1 MWQIL
6 RGRRFA
12 GFKFRR
18 QVPFQNFILDFV
30 CFEKGLVIEV
40 DGSQHANSSRDEA
53 RDALLASEGFETL
66 RYWNNAVLGSPR
78 LIQEDIWNRLKDFER
93 NPSPGGGR
101 GGGPPTTPHG
111 GGEGNPPP
119 LRPPA
124 GLPTA
129 HLPPPAV
136 APPPPP
142 GGWGGLGSGGPGG

>member
-1 MWQIL
+1 LPQIKHHREVGRRLRSNAGNLRRAATDAESVMWQIL

-93 NPSPGGGR
+93 NPSPGAS
-101 GGGPPTTPHG
+101 
-111 GGEGNPPP
+111 
-119 LRPPA
+119 LRS
-124 GLPTA
+124 
-129 HLPPPAV
+129 
-136 APPPPP
+136 APPSPTREE
-142 GGWGGLGSGGPGG
+142 GKRTRGES